1 MAWREDLQREIETR
15 KRLEKVAEI
24 YTEKLQASNRDLEQF
39 AYVASHDLQ
48 EPLRMVA
55 SYTQLLER
63 RYADKLDDD
72 AREFI
77 RYAVD
82 GSRRMQQLVNDLLQ
96 YSRISTRGNEFGP
109 VDLHELAGAALATA
123 RMAPGGTEAVFLM
136 QDLPTVHGDAAQL
149 ERLMANLFTN
159 AVKFRGKDPLLIT
172 VSAESHPDEWIISV
186 NDNGIGIDPQF
197 HERIFQIFQ
206 RLHGANEYAGTGL
219 GLAICHRV
227 VQRHGG
233 RIWVESDPSKG
244 VGSRFRFSLP
254 KTQTEDQQ

>member
-1 MAWREDLQREIETR
+1 
-15 KRLEKVAEI
+15 
-24 YTEKLQASNRDLEQF
+24 
-39 AYVASHDLQ
+39 
-48 EPLRMVA
+48 MVA

-96 YSRISTRGNEFGP
+96 YSRIPTRGNEFGP
-109 VDLHELAGAALATA
+109 VDLHEVAGAALATS
-123 RMAPGGTEAVFLM
+123 RMAPGGTEAVFLVE
-136 QDLPTVHGDAAQL
+136 DLPTVHGDAAQL
-149 ERLMANLFTN
+149 ERLMTNLFTN
-159 AVKFRGKDPLLIT
+159 AVKFHGKDPLFIT

-186 NDNGIGIDPQF
+186 NDNGIGIAPQF

-233 RIWVESDPSKG
+233 RIWVESDPSIG

-254 KTQTEDQQ
+254 KIQTEDQQ